1 MYGFSETTMRET
13 HSSCGAT
20 NSWRAWEAKF
30 RAILAADFSQAA
42 ASEADEQKKRSF
54 GGRVSSWFEFS
65 KNKNIYLCGLRRVK
79 AG

>member
-1 MYGFSETTMRET
+1 
-13 HSSCGAT
+13 
-20 NSWRAWEAKF
+20 
-30 RAILAADFSQAA
+30 LAADFSQAA